1 MNTMINN
8 IALVTGGSRGIG
20 RAIALALAQQGADIA
35 VVARDQ
41 ASIDRVADEIRAFG
55 RRALAV
61 TTDVTDPAQIEQL
74 RVQIAEELGP
84 VGILVNNAGAADSHK
99 FLGHDDALW
108 HRMLNINLNS
118 VYYLTKAF
126 VPAMVEQRW
135 GRIINIASMYA
146 KIGGRYV
153 AAYTASKHAVLGL
166 TRALAVEFVDKQITV
181 NAICPGYVNT
191 PMTRSS
197 IQQTMQRT
205 GMSEA
210 EASQFFADLSPQRR
224 LIEPEEV
231 ATIAAMLASEKARGI
246 TGQAISVDGGN
257 VMF

>member
-1 MNTMINN
+1 MNT

-20 RAIALALAQQGADIA
+20 RAIALTLAKQGADVA
-35 VVARDQ
+35 VAARDQ
-41 ASIDRVADEIRAFG
+41 ASIDLVAAEIRALG
-55 RRALAV
+55 RRALAIA
-61 TTDVTDPAQIEQL
+61 TDVTDPTQIAQLRAQIG
-74 RVQIAEELGP
+74 EELGS

-118 VYYLTKAF
+118 VYYVTKAF
-126 VPAMVEQRW
+126 VPAMVERRW
-135 GRIINIASMYA
+135 GRIINIASMYG

-181 NAICPGYVNT
+181 NAICPGYVDT
-191 PMTRSS
+191 PMTKTS

-205 GMSEA
+205 GMSEE
-210 EASQFFADLSPQRR
+210 EASKFFADRSPQRR
-224 LIEPEEV
+224 LIDPEEV
-231 ATIAAMLASEKARGI
+231 AALAAMLASDEARGI